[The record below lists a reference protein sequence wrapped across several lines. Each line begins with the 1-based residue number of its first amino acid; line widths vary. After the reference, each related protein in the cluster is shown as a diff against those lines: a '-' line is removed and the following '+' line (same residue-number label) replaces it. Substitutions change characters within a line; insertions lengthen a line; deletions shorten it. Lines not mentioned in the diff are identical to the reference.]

1 MNNIPAPVEYKT
13 VDEPKINVPVDTLIK
28 ALVEAHVNI
37 SINSLIKALSDANI
51 NIINDKS
58 VDISK
63 NIPVVKSNDAN
74 DIEPKNNYIDT
85 ATSTSPQSVEATD
98 DTQLVVPPL
107 EEVPIESQIKEQEVN
122 DVIFEAI
129 NNLKKQQ
136 QAPELPQMPVEDE
149 ASYQKPTIE
158 IPEPP
163 QQPSQPEQAPEP
175 DQPSQPLPPSTP
187 ISTTTTRI
195 RERIYYQP
203 ILIPQP
209 FPVHYII
216 QPIIQMIPQ
225 PVQYLMQQFRPPYYR

>member
-1 MNNIPAPVEYKT
+1 MNNTPAPVEYKT

-63 NIPVVKSNDAN
+63 NIPVVKPN

-85 ATSTSPQSVEATD
+85 ATSTSSPSVEASV
-98 DTQLVVPPL
+98 DTPLVVPSL
-107 EEVPIESQIKEQEVN
+107 QEAPIENQTKEQEIN

-129 NNLKKQQ
+129 NNLKKHQS
-136 QAPELPQMPVEDE
+136 PIEDE
-149 ASYQKPTIE
+149 PSYIKPTIE

-163 QQPSQPEQAPEP
+163 S
-175 DQPSQPLPPSTP
+175 QPSQPLPSSTP
-187 ISTTTTRI
+187 IPTTTTTRI
-195 RERIYYQP
+195 RSHIYYQP

-209 FPVHYII
+209 IPVHYII